1 MNPIRIVDARMG
13 RGKTSAAV
21 AYMSHF
27 KGRKHFLY
35 ITPYLT
41 EVDRICEACDFEQ
54 PESDHLAKLTELKS
68 LMRRRKNIASTHS
81 LFYLMDNEALALAK
95 ENGYCLIVDE
105 SIDPIKIVDITTK
118 DMEII
123 LSTMTTEDENG
134 FVYWIDS
141 EYKGKFSG
149 YKEMAD
155 SGALVHLDTRLL
167 CIMRPSMI
175 QAFSEVIMMTYLFNG
190 QYQKAYLDYFG
201 FEYQLCGVDTENGF
215 MFTDAPDSPPPLDYR
230 ELIHIVDDPKL
241 NEVGDNQYALS
252 LNWYNRRGRMND
264 EMKRLRG
271 NMNTFF
277 RRRTKGSTNEQL
289 WTCYKSQAP
298 KLYGDRGRFA
308 GSFLQLAARAT
319 NEYRNRKYL
328 AYMVNRFI
336 DPNLEKFFA
345 TKGIV
350 IDEDEFA
357 LAEMLQWIW
366 RSCIRDD
373 QPIEL
378 YIPSRRMRELLQGW
392 IESNCKG
399 VTTND

>member
-1 MNPIRIVDARMG
+1 MNSIRIVDARMG
-13 RGKTSAAV
+13 RGKTSAA
-21 AYMSHF
+21 AGYMSHY
-27 KGRKHFLY
+27 KGEKHFLY

-54 PESDHLAKLTELKS
+54 PESDHLAKLTEMKN

-81 LFYLMDNEALALAK
+81 LFYLMDDEALALAA
-95 ENGYCLIVDE
+95 ESGYCLIVDE
-105 SIDPIKIVDITTK
+105 SIDPIKVVNITAK

-123 LSTMTTEDENG
+123 LGTMTTEDENG
-134 FVYWIDS
+134 FLHWNDT
-141 EYKGKFSG
+141 EYEGKFSG

-155 SGALVHLDTRLL
+155 AGTLAHLDARLL
-167 CIMRPSMI
+167 CIMSPSMI
-175 QAFSEVIMMTYLFNG
+175 QAFDEVIMMTYLFNG

-201 FEYQLCGVDTENGF
+201 FEYKICGVDTENGF
-215 MFTDAPDSPPPLDYR
+215 TFTDSPDTPPPLDYKS
-230 ELIHIVDDPKL
+230 LIHIVDDAKL
-241 NEVGDNQYALS
+241 NEVGNDTHALS

-264 EMKRLRG
+264 DIKRLRN

-277 RRRTKGSTNEQL
+277 RRHTKSSTEEQL
-289 WTCYKSQAP
+289 WTCFKSQAQ
-298 KLYGDRGRFA
+298 KLHGDGGRFA
-308 GSFLQLAARAT
+308 KSFLQLAARAT
-319 NEYRNRKYL
+319 NEYRGRKYL

-336 DPNLEKFFA
+336 DPNLGKFFA

-366 RSCIRDD
+366 RSCIRDN

-392 IESNCKG
+392 IESNSKG
-399 VTTND
+399 DVTR